1 MSAEH
6 DLQNTASLFGV
17 SFVAALFWQPLAAVS
32 ASERSTEI
40 RSLAKELDLAL
51 FVEHPDQACAGFSRA
66 KSGKGKWASLA
77 CAVVAALSKENPVK
91 DFIYTAPLSDGR
103 WYYLAQKDGV
113 ILSDG
118 DAFFDGEDHARAKFF
133 EDQSIG
139 EWAALFTPV
148 QWGISDARESTSVD
162 DLLSVLLDGKGKKL
176 KIARSW
182 YLSPV
187 NPSLAHRLSIIPKP
201 VLVFGVVSALVV
213 GAYSAYTE
221 YQQRTLAAWQALQA
235 QQQADV
241 EAPPPPPPP
250 WIAKP
255 RSDAFVRA
263 CLWALNQVTLFPG
276 NWNLG
281 EIHCTQGALSASWTA
296 KERVGWIDHLRA
308 VDARIALAPDGSTA
322 SKHIALPELPAAGD
336 EELPVMGTQM
346 LAMRAVAQRKGFE
359 ISITPSPPPPPP
371 PIVPGQEVA
380 SLTATPPAPTWQS
393 LDWQVQNAFSPE
405 MVLNALSAP
414 GLRVTS
420 LTAAWSGGKLSW
432 SVQGVQYVR

>member
-1 MSAEH
+1 MSADH
-6 DLQNTASLFGV
+6 DSQNTASLFGV
-17 SFVAALFWQPLAAVS
+17 SFVAGLFWQPLAAVS
-32 ASERSTEI
+32 ASERSTEV
-40 RSLAKELDLAL
+40 RSLAKELNLSL
-51 FVEHPDQACAGFSRA
+51 FVEHPDHACAGFSRA
-66 KSGKGKWASLA
+66 RSGKGKWASLA

-162 DLLSVLLDGKGKKL
+162 DLLSVLLAGKGKKL

-187 NPSLAHRLSIIPKP
+187 NPSLAYRIGGIPKP
-201 VLVFGVVSALVV
+201 ALALGVLAVLG
-213 GAYSAYTE
+213 GGGYMAYSE
-221 YQQRTLAAWQALQA
+221 YQQRALEAWQAA
-235 QQQADV
+235 QVMHQPVV

-250 WIAKP
+250 WVSKP
-255 RSDAFVRA
+255 AAETFVRS
-263 CLWALNQVTLFPG
+263 CLWALNQVVLFPG

-281 EIHCTQGALSASWTA
+281 DISCTQQGLSVSWTA
-296 KERVGWIDHLRA
+296 QPRVGWIDHLRA
-308 VDARIALAPDGSTA
+308 IDPHITLEANGTTA
-322 SKHIALPELPAAGD
+322 TRLVALPEMNPAGD
-336 EELPVMGTQM
+336 EPLPLKNERIM
-346 LAMRAVAQRKGFE
+346 AMHAAAQRHMIE
-359 ISITPSPPPPPP
+359 ISITPTPPPPAPP
-371 PIVPGQEVA
+371 TLPGQVA
-380 SLTATPPAPTWQS
+380 DPAAAPVAPTWQS
-393 LDWQVQNAFSPE
+393 MNWRIQGVIAPHAVLGALDPR
-405 MVLNALSAP
+405 

-420 LTAAWSGGKLSW
+420 LTARWSDGRLSW
-432 SVQGVQYVR
+432 SIEGVQYVQ